1 MTTALFEELAGHV
14 RNSQTSLGG
23 HLGMSSHEERRYC
36 EEAIA
41 DEAIQNFLSISSG
54 LPRRCAARNDDFLV

>member
-1 MTTALFEELAGHV
+1 LQRPGSRAESFAETDADG
-14 RNSQTSLGG
+14 RNECGRD
-23 HLGMSSHEERRYC
+23 ERRHC

-41 DEAIQNFLSISSG
+41 DEAIQIFLSVSSG